1 MADNT
6 YDINLI
12 SEETGQDI
20 ANALKG
26 TFAAFDLGVIENAD
40 GTNTTSL
47 WRKYLY
53 QMLAAGHTDRYEILT
68 KFMRALAAAWGDKT
82 YTLRG
87 YDASLASGLTALTP
101 MDDLAG
107 KSAAQLCTDSTEAV
121 EDWADEDP
129 MTWYIRANALSLQ
142 DGSMNILA
150 FEGEAD
156 FDLSGETAPVY
167 TFQKALYLKE
177 WNDGTYDYISYRT
190 TRLAGY
196 YPDAGDVAP
205 DNSMRVLTWHPSFEG
220 GLNSAGKLTSGAGI
234 APYIFASANDGL
246 TKARLWD
253 DDGNGGHYEGLWND
267 CDTRWALR
275 MWQLRHFD
283 KENSNILEGCTNYSL
298 QYVVA
303 LAETDVKRV
312 LVTTAQG
319 ANFIVGSSVCV
330 GDPGENTNYDR
341 YYAYMRNIAG
351 PAVRISSI
359 ENVTIDGVTY
369 TALNLE
375 VDEPFTTTAN
385 ARVSSMPWYSGTTE
399 ALPEHKDGSILSLTN
414 GKTPMRVSGVEFLG
428 GAYTIGLDPLYNV
441 TAGSDADHF
450 NYQIYECRNS
460 EHLAGSITSNHIDTG
475 IRVNDIMKGWN
486 WPKRF
491 IKTKLGVLFPDLF
504 GGSSSTFYKSAF
516 RGASSAGVRCP
527 WRFAALGFGGF
538 AGLACE
544 VGDASPGDSY
554 WSCRPRLGGSGKK
567 RGEWAA

>member
-1 MADNT
+1 MSSFTVDRPT
-6 YDINLI
+6 
-12 SEETGQDI
+12 ETTAKRI
-20 ANALKG
+20 ATALEG
-26 TFAAFDLGVIENAD
+26 SLAAFDLEVMVRAD
-40 GTNTTSL
+40 GTNTTEL
-47 WRKYLY
+47 WQKYLC
-53 QMLAAGHTDRYEILT
+53 QMLAAGNTDRYYILT
-68 KFMRALAAAWGDKT
+68 SFMRALAGAWNGKT

-129 MTWYIRANALSLQ
+129 MTWYIRANALSLA

-177 WNDGTYDYISYRT
+177 WNDGAYDYISYRT
-190 TRLAGY
+190 TRMAGY

-220 GLNSAGKLTSGAGI
+220 GLNSSGKLTSGAGI
-234 APYIFASANDGL
+234 APYLFASANDGIV
-246 TKARLWD
+246 KARLWD
-253 DDGNGGHYEGLWND
+253 DDGNGGHYEGLWSD

-283 KENSNILEGCTNYSL
+283 KENSNILEGCTNYNL

-375 VDEPFTTTAN
+375 VDAPFTTTAN
-385 ARVSSMPWYSGTTE
+385 ARVSSMPWYSGSTE

-441 TAGSDADHF
+441 VAGSDADHF
-450 NYQIYECRNS
+450 TYQIYECRNS
-460 EHLAGSITSNHIDTG
+460 EKLAGSITSDYINTG
-475 IRVNDIMKGWN
+475 IVVEDVMKGWN
-486 WPKRF
+486 YVKRF
-491 IKTKLGVLFPDLF
+491 ITTKLGVLFPDLF

-516 RGASSAGVRCP
+516 NGASSAGVRCP
-527 WRFAALGFGGF
+527 WRFANLNGGGG

-544 VGDASPGDSY
+544 AGYNAPGASDWYS
-554 WSCRPRLGGSGKK
+554 RPRLGGSGKK